1 MLLRFSK
8 MHGLGI
14 DLMVI
19 DLISQYAYIQPQHMR
34 AWSDRRCGVGFARL
48 ALIEVPQDPD
58 VDFSCRIFDGD
69 GVEVDWL
76 ASDLCCVARLV
87 ADKRLISKAQMRV
100 EVRQAVLD
108 VLVHADGSV
117 TVALEKP
124 ELLTEPTALALAFI
138 EQPRHAPWRLD
149 SCFTMLTDNSGS
161 HALLRVVDVM
171 QVPMAELLE
180 HLEAHACLPL
190 GSVISLLQVQ
200 SRQTLI
206 VQMWQL
212 GAGVI
217 DSFSPD
223 LCALAVLAMQQGWL
237 DRQAQI
243 ECGNG
248 TVSAHLEWLE
258 NAPQMYFT
266 GSATR
271 IYEGQIRL

>member
-48 ALIEVPQDPD
+48 ALIEVPQNPD
-58 VDFSCRIFDGD
+58 VDFSCRIFDDKGA
-69 GVEVDWL
+69 EVDWL

-87 ADKRLISKAQMRV
+87 ADKRVISKAQMRV
-100 EVRQAVLD
+100 EVRQTVLD
-108 VLVHADGSV
+108 VQVHADGSV
-117 TVALEKP
+117 TVALEIP
-124 ELLTEPTALALAFI
+124 EVLTEPVVLAQAFI
-138 EQPRHAPWRLD
+138 EQRRHAVWRLD
-149 SCFTMLTDNSGS
+149 SRFTMLTGRAGS
-161 HALLRVVDVM
+161 HALLRVADVM

-180 HLEAHACLPL
+180 QLEVHACLPL
-190 GSVISLLQVQ
+190 GTVISVAQVQ
-200 SRQTLI
+200 GRHTLS

-217 DSFSPD
+217 DSFSPG
-223 LCALAVLAMQQGWL
+223 LCAVAVLAMQQGWL

-243 ECGNG
+243 EWGNG
-248 TVSAHLEWLE
+248 AVSAHLEWLE